1 MNRLCKLCYRHQT
14 VPESAQIED
23 CYRDW
28 MVDPVYCGEST
39 RVFKGSY
46 QERPVAVK
54 VVQLYSSNRDETL
67 RVGVLVMPDNSD
79 GLSDVCGP
87 EILQRGDDLEAP
99 PTSKYPSAGWGYA

>member
-28 MVDPVYCGEST
+28 MTDPVYCGEYT

-54 VVQLYSSNRDETL
+54 VVQLYSSNREAAL
-67 RVGVLVMPDNSD
+67 RVGALVMSDNGD
-79 GLSDVCGP
+79 GFLMCGP
-87 EILQRGDDLEAP
+87 EILQRGDDLETSPA
-99 PTSKYPSAGWGYA
+99 SKYPSIDWNYA